1 MTTEYIFSQVFIVL
15 SYLFLG
21 STYLIKNRK
30 IILVFSFISLIANA
44 ISFYLLDTAISGFA
58 MCFVA
63 IFRNIL
69 LLVQNHFD
77 KDKKNKIID
86 WSIFAILLIITGIAA
101 WKTYINVL
109 GLFSVFATFIYT
121 VSIWQKNTI
130 VYKILGIICSC
141 FWIGYDIFV
150 WSIFGIICEGILL
163 ISEIVGLILAV
174 IKSKKLKHNLQ
185 ANFNENI
192 NKYNIEK

>member
-1 MTTEYIFSQVFIVL
+1 MEVFYML
-15 SYLFLG
+15 PLDDE
-21 STYLIKNRK
+21 TYSRYTKEINY
-30 IILVFSFISLIANA
+30 N
-44 ISFYLLDTAISGFA
+44 
-58 MCFVA
+58 
-63 IFRNIL
+63 
-69 LLVQNHFD
+69 D

-141 FWIGYDIFV
+141 FWI
-150 WSIFGIICEGILL
+150 WL
-163 ISEIVGLILAV
+163 
-174 IKSKKLKHNLQ
+174 
-185 ANFNENI
+185 
-192 NKYNIEK
+192 